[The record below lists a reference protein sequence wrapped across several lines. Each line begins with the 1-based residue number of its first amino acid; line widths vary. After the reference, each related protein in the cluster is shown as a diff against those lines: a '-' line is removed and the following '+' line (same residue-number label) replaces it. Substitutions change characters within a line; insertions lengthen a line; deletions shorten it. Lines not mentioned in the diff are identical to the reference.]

1 MQTNVPPS
9 FSKQIGYQ
17 KRFLSKKNLEKV
29 SFHLPSLWI
38 VDSKLVFVITY
49 FAEMTLEIFVPR
61 EKRITLLKVH

>member
-17 KRFLSKKNLEKV
+17 KRFLSKKDLEKV

-49 FAEMTLEIFVPR
+49 FAKMTLEIFVPR